1 MRADQENLFHTLIG
15 AVTLILFAAAVYIG
29 VLYTNGDRFK
39 NLHSLYA
46 TFDAAGQGLQAHS
59 DVKIH
64 GVTVGTVKSVTLVEG
79 QARVKMEIDS
89 NQRVPRNST
98 AAVKP
103 KTLFGEKFVDIEPA
117 STAVEISGPFLG
129 DGGTIAK
136 TAPTRG
142 TELEDVLAAAY
153 PVLSKIDPTQL
164 ATVLDTL
171 AQAGRGEGPAINQ
184 QLGNFQQL
192 AAVAAANDLNTQEL
206 LSDFALLSNSVANDS
221 PTLITL
227 AKSLNVTLPQIN
239 ARGDE
244 VTSILQNLSRVSND
258 TANLLDANR
267 VAQDK
272 LILEGGQVLNT
283 LIPRLSEVDPTIVGI
298 RQFVQMLTEIGHVP
312 YGPGT
317 VLGAIKVVLGGG
329 CPFGQVTPCT
339 INGQATGPAGATTT
353 KPAAVSAAAPAATA
367 NGGGTGATSAG
378 TKTGSAATG
387 APKAGASPAPANAL
401 PQVVSGVNNVLKAL
415 GGLLK

>member
-39 NLHSLYA
+39 NLRSLYV

-64 GVTVGTVKSVTLVEG
+64 GVTVGTVKSVKLVAG
-79 QARVKMEIDS
+79 QARVKMEVDS
-89 NQRVPRNST
+89 NQRVPRDST

-117 STAVEISGPFLG
+117 STAVEITGPFLG
-129 DGGTIAK
+129 DGATITK
-136 TAPTRG
+136 TVPTRG

-171 AQAGRGEGPAINQ
+171 AQAGRGEGPAINRE
-184 QLGNFQQL
+184 LGNFQQL
-192 AAVAAANDLNTQEL
+192 AAVAAANDLSTQEL

-221 PTLITL
+221 PTLVAL
-227 AKSLNVTLPQIN
+227 AKSLNVTLPQFN

-244 VTSILQNLSRVSND
+244 VTSILSNLSRVSND
-258 TANLLDANR
+258 TANLLNANR

-283 LIPRLSEVDPTIVGI
+283 LIPRLGEVDPTIVGI

-339 INGQATGPAGATTT
+339 VNGQSTGPASGAT
-353 KPAAVSAAAPAATA
+353 KPAAVNGVATA
-367 NGGGTGATSAG
+367 GATGTGTG
-378 TKTGSAATG
+378 TAPRSGSGTSAATG
-387 APKAGASPAPANAL
+387 APKPAPAPANPV